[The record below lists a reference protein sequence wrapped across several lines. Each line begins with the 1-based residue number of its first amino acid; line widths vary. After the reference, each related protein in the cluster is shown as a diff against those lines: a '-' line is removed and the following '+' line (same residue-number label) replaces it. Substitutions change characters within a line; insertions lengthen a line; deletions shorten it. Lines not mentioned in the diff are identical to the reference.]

1 MRDYELWAQVNPPAK
16 ANGYMADREWR
27 GQWWL
32 PDKPDDVMPGILTQ
46 GENGHVLLK
55 LIGGFSNTVL
65 IPVRKTASVISYQP
79 EFVDEFPII
88 LGNSAGE
95 PFTLLQ
101 CNPVHTGGG
110 KQDIRVL
117 RALRGI
123 HINDPAEDVFDSVVL
138 KIEYLLGW
146 TRATTISR
154 TIELGN
160 GNWTGKQTAATAPA
174 QDLTATHSGHDYLLS
189 VGFSQFRVEDRPRAN
204 ERSLANGEWAE
215 LTVKSPQ
222 PTKFR
227 EFDRIAKALMD
238 LVTLAAHEPAG
249 VIEELL
255 WLAPSDSNPSL
266 GRRISTTVEV
276 IGRHIHRPKPGPRET
291 ANAEYLF
298 TLDDVA
304 FADVLPRWL
313 DLHERT
319 WLACSTL
326 FGLRYIPQG
335 YVTARL
341 LAVATAAESMHREL
355 HPGAT
360 RLPDDEFKAL
370 RARVIAAFRG
380 KDPEGKATR
389 VFLNDVLYNE
399 MRFKD
404 RLLAL
409 AAIPDQEAVGTLISD
424 VPKWARYIKEQRNGM
439 AHGDRERIGSDDAGT
454 AFDALEVTFALLGL
468 VLLSQMGLSPE
479 VQQRAASSQY
489 LHLMVERFKKA
500 LA

>member
-1 MRDYELWAQVNPPAK
+1 M
-16 ANGYMADREWR
+16 GMADREWR

-32 PDKPDDVMPGILTQ
+32 PDKPDDVMPGILTR
-46 GENGHVLLK
+46 GENGDVLLK

-65 IPVRKTASVISYQP
+65 IPVRETATAISYEP

-101 CNPVHTGGG
+101 CNPLHTGGG
-110 KQDIRVL
+110 KQDVQVL
-117 RALRGI
+117 RTLRGI
-123 HINDPAEDVFDSVVL
+123 HLNEPDEAVFDSVVL

-146 TRATTISR
+146 TRTTTMKR
-154 TIELGN
+154 TVELGN
-160 GNWTGKQTAATAPA
+160 GNWTGKQTATTAPA
-174 QDLTATHSGHDYLLS
+174 EDLTATHGGHDYILS
-189 VGFSQFRVEDRPRAN
+189 VRFNQFRVEDRSRAN

-227 EFDRIAKALMD
+227 EFDRITKAVMD
-238 LVTLAAHEPAG
+238 LMTLAAHEPAG
-249 VIEELL
+249 VIEETLSL
-255 WLAPSDSNPSL
+255 TPPNTNPSL
-266 GRRISTTVEV
+266 GRRISTNVEV
-276 IGRHIHRPKPGPRET
+276 IGRHIHQPKPGSRET
-291 ANAEYLF
+291 VDAEYLF
-298 TLDDVA
+298 TVDDVA

-355 HPGAT
+355 CPEAM
-360 RLPDDEFKAL
+360 RLPAKEFEAL
-370 RARVIAAFRG
+370 RTRVMAAFQG
-380 KDPEGKATR
+380 KDTEAKATR
-389 VFLNDVLYNE
+389 GFLNDVLYNE
-399 MRFKD
+399 MRYKD

-409 AAIPDQEAVGTLISD
+409 AAMPDQEAVGRLIGD
-424 VPKWARYIKEQRNGM
+424 VPRWAKYIKEQRNGM
-439 AHGDRERIGSDDAGT
+439 AHGDRERIGSDKASM

-468 VLLSQMGLSPE
+468 VLLNELSLSLE
-479 VQQRAASSQY
+479 VQRRAASSQY
-489 LHLMVERFKKA
+489 LYLVVERFNKV
-500 LA
+500 LV